1 MQIEGAVLCELHK
14 FYATFSAS
22 VTINYS
28 LPIKVYYRICTL
40 RHIRIEI
47 THGSQNVVLSFNMG
61 LADISNFYPSLLARD
76 KILIFANPC

>member
-1 MQIEGAVLCELHK
+1 MQIDNAVICDLHK
-14 FYATFSAS
+14 LYATFSAS

-28 LPIKVYYRICTL
+28 FPIKVYYRICTL

-47 THGSQNVVLSFNMG
+47 NHGSQNVVLNFNMG

-76 KILIFANPC
+76 NILISANPC